1 MADKTAGRA
10 HLVTKYRIIF
20 LLTVVPIYVGVLY
33 PAIAQ
38 NFEGAMKGRI
48 GQEEVT
54 VFADGSVQVTAK
66 LRKEFDRSFNIEL
79 LVQSAQ
85 ERFALETNII
95 AVANFKEAFEVQKR
109 HTYRR
114 DGYLFVR
121 IECGGGNVWRG
132 DRNVVFSLR
141 SGRLQR
147 LGEVAA
153 GERDSFKKSR
163 RDGFF
168 YDIYDK
174 FEDNRMTDH
183 ASAPIFELVLYEQ
196 DRRLKA
202 DLPRTWLHNQSVFK
216 KKAAKIDAVMGDKSL
231 KTSTRDR
238 ILPALII
245 SNAVIAKYCEKK
257 EEASKLNELA
267 AAYLNEE
274 GQELFRQ
281 ILDDVKP
288 GEYPLPPL

>member
-1 MADKTAGRA
+1 M
-10 HLVTKYRIIF
+10 IF
-20 LLTVVPIYVGVLY
+20 LLIMVPIYVGVFY

-38 NFEGAMKGRI
+38 NFEGARKERI
-48 GQEEVT
+48 GQEGVT

-66 LRKEFDRSFNIEL
+66 LREEFERPFNIEL

-85 ERFALETNII
+85 ERFAIETNII
-95 AVANFKEAFEVQKR
+95 AVANVKEAFEVQER

-121 IECGGGNVWRG
+121 IECGGGNASRC

-153 GERDSFKKSR
+153 GERDSFKKSGR
-163 RDGFF
+163 NGFF

-174 FEDNRMTDH
+174 FENNRMTDH

-196 DRRLKA
+196 DGRLEA
-202 DLPRTWLHNQSVFK
+202 DLPRTWLHNQSMFK
-216 KKAAKIDAVMGDKSL
+216 KKAAKIDAVMADKSL
-231 KTSTRDR
+231 KASIRDP
-238 ILPALII
+238 ILSALII

-267 AAYLNEE
+267 ASYLNEE

-281 ILDDVKP
+281 ILDEVKP